1 MLIEMK
7 ILLKF
12 LNIKYDFFLYNI
24 LMILMLLLLYLLCGF
39 EFLLK
44 IYVNV
49 LLCYFVLL
57 M

>member
-1 MLIEMK
+1 
-7 ILLKF
+7 
-12 LNIKYDFFLYNI
+12 
-24 LMILMLLLLYLLCGF
+24 MILMLLLLYLLCGF